1 MRKYGN
7 FKSANLINQEPSS
20 KIEIHLKP
28 MDLMRYWRRIGIL
41 SNFIGYFYGFSFL
54 PNIPNESI
62 DMKNSEIVN
71 SISTVFNELLENA
84 AKYSY
89 DKKADIEISLIH
101 RGKTFEIYVRNKTNE
116 SNVVAYEASLKEIFS
131 AKDLDKLYI
140 EKLET
145 KENDPHRSGIG
156 LIMVLK
162 DYPVEMEVSL
172 ESEGNDTIISS
183 HVIYFTD
190 GFPQS

>member
-7 FKSANLINQEPSS
+7 LKSTNTNNTEPES
-20 KIEIHLKP
+20 KIQIQLKP
-28 MDLMRYWRRIGIL
+28 LDLMRYWRRIGIL
-41 SNFIGYFYGFSFL
+41 SDFIGYFYGFSFL
-54 PNIPNESI
+54 PNVPSESM

-84 AKYSY
+84 AKYSH

-101 RGKTFEIYVRNKTNE
+101 RGKTFEIFVRNKTNV
-116 SNVVAYEASLKEIFS
+116 SNVNAYEASLKEIFS
-131 AKDLDKLYI
+131 ADNLENLYI

-145 KENDPHRSGIG
+145 NENDPHHSGIG
-156 LIMVLK
+156 LLMVLK
-162 DYPVEMEVSL
+162 DYPVEMEVSF
-172 ESEGNDTIISS
+172 ESEGEETIITS

>member
-7 FKSANLINQEPSS
+7 FKSTNHIGQEPES
-20 KIEIHLKP
+20 KIQIHLKP
-28 MDLMRYWRRIGIL
+28 LDLMRYWRRIGIL
-41 SNFIGYFYGFSFL
+41 SDFIGYFYGFSFL
-54 PNIPNESI
+54 PNVPSESM

-101 RGKTFEIYVRNKTNE
+101 RGKTFEMFVQNKTNE
-116 SNVVAYEASLKEIFS
+116 SNVNAYEASLKEIFS
-131 AKDLDKLYI
+131 AENLERLYI
-140 EKLET
+140 QKLEAN
-145 KENDPHRSGIG
+145 ENDPHRSGIG

-162 DYPVEMEVSL
+162 DYPVEMEVSF
-172 ESEGNDTIISS
+172 ESQGEDAIITS

>member
-7 FKSANLINQEPSS
+7 FKSTNGIQQVPNSI
-20 KIEIHLKP
+20 IEIHLKP
-28 MDLMRYWRRIGIL
+28 LDLMRYWRRIGIL
-41 SNFIGYFYGFSFL
+41 SDFIGYFYGFSFL
-54 PNIPNESI
+54 PNIPTESI
-62 DMKNSEIVN
+62 DSKNSEIVN

-101 RGKTFEIYVRNKTNE
+101 RGKTIEILVRNKTNE
-116 SNVVAYEASLKEIFS
+116 SNVISYEASLKEIFS
-131 AKDLDKLYI
+131 TKDLEKLYI

-145 KENDPHRSGIG
+145 NENDQHRSGIG

-162 DYPVEMEVSL
+162 DYPVEMEVSF
-172 ESEGNDTIISS
+172 ETEGEDTIITSR
-183 HVIYFTD
+183 VIYFTN

>member
-7 FKSANLINQEPSS
+7 FKSANLINEEPDS
-20 KIEIHLKP
+20 IIQIHLKP
-28 MDLMRYWRRIGIL
+28 LDLMRYWRRIGIL
-41 SNFIGYFYGFSFL
+41 SDFIGYFYGFSFL
-54 PNIPNESI
+54 PNVPTESM

-89 DKKADIEISLIH
+89 EKKADIDISLIH
-101 RGKTFEIYVRNKTNE
+101 RGSTFEMLVRNKTNDT
-116 SNVVAYEASLKEIFS
+116 NVLAYEASLKEIFT
-131 AKDLDKLYI
+131 AKDLESLYIDKL
-140 EKLET
+140 ESN
-145 KENDPHRSGIG
+145 ENDSHHSGIG

-172 ESEGNDTIISS
+172 ESEGEYTMITSR
-183 HVIYFTD
+183 VIYFTN
-190 GFPQS
+190 GFPRS

>member
-7 FKSANLINQEPSS
+7 LTHTAFSEKEPESI
-20 KIEIHLKP
+20 IEIHLKP
-28 MDLMRYWRRIGIL
+28 LDLMRYWRRIGIL
-41 SNFIGYFYGFSFL
+41 SDFIGYFYGFSFL
-54 PNIPNESI
+54 PNVPTDSM

-101 RGKTFEIYVRNKTNE
+101 RGKSFEMLVRNKTNE
-116 SNVVAYEASLKEIFS
+116 SNVSAYESSLKEIFS
-131 AKDLDKLYI
+131 AKDLEKLYFQKI
-140 EKLET
+140 ES
-145 KENDPHRSGIG
+145 NDPDSSRSGIG

-162 DYPVEMEVSL
+162 DYPVEMEVTL
-172 ESEGNDTIISS
+172 ETEGDFTIITSRI
-183 HVIYFTD
+183 VYFTD
-190 GFPQS
+190 VSLQS